1 MRHPFSGT
9 RATERNKPYS
19 GRLGLRNPFSYLLLS
34 LKMGKILG
42 VSSRKHPVEVAMNY
56 CEGFLLAIFCVII
69 FKYLLSHFSMTR
81 IFHAT
86 QARRYL
92 HGW

>member
-9 RATERNKPYS
+9 RATERNKPYP
-19 GRLGLRNPFSYLLLS
+19 GRRGLGNPFSFLLFS

-42 VSSRKHPVEVAMNY
+42 VISRKHSVEVAMNY
-56 CEGFLLAIFCVII
+56 CEGSLLAIFCVII

-86 QARRYL
+86 QAWQYR